1 MFARRYWFTVGV
13 VEDNGTGTIAALVAG
28 AGVDAGERAPA
39 ATVTALRSL
48 DAFAHNL
55 PVQLTSFIGRDAEM
69 AQVRALLRDN
79 RLVTLT
85 GAGGVG
91 KTRLALQVA
100 AQVLAWFPAGVW
112 HVDLAPLTDA
122 AVVAVA
128 VARGLGLSDEVGQA
142 PMAMVAG
149 FIGDRRALVVLDNCE
164 HLLDPCAALAEDLL
178 RACPGLV
185 ILATS
190 REPVGVP
197 GEATWRVP
205 SLPPPSWA

>member
-1 MFARRYWFTVGV
+1 
-13 VEDNGTGTIAALVAG
+13 
-28 AGVDAGERAPA
+28 
-39 ATVTALRSL
+39 
-48 DAFAHNL
+48 
-55 PVQLTSFIGRDAEM
+55 
-69 AQVRALLRDN
+69 
-79 RLVTLT
+79 
-85 GAGGVG
+85 
-91 KTRLALQVA
+91 
-100 AQVLAWFPAGVW
+100 
-112 HVDLAPLTDA
+112 
-122 AVVAVA
+122 

-197 GEATWRVP
+197 GEATSRVP
-205 SLPPPSWA
+205 SLPLAAEAVAAAASATGPPSDGCL